1 MLKLVQFS
9 KVMEVI
15 RFEGYKNYEV
25 EVYYRMNNNFG
36 GHMKN
41 YYKESSL
48 KIIRFI
54 EDGNSVTQEDNGQ
67 LINRAVIS
75 HIADIQNLTLNQLAE
90 DTCLSNSAASRY
102 FKRKGF
108 PSFTSFKNAFTK
120 FMMEQQIAIIRNS
133 YETRDET
140 EKIGRLL
147 DDMNEGIINDADRS
161 YAAAEIMKQC
171 DHVVFVGEMYDIQ
184 PFFPLQVILIC
195 SSTAAYLCRTCEMD
209 SFPDRIIKGS
219 VAIVTVTHTKEN
231 IDSIIRL
238 KEQLG
243 DAKIISFGKDSS
255 LPADAVIP
263 SLENDRF
270 IDRSIVIPMQVKCLT
285 EVYMKVSG
293 LRP

>member
-1 MLKLVQFS
+1 
-9 KVMEVI
+9 
-15 RFEGYKNYEV
+15 
-25 EVYYRMNNNFG
+25 
-36 GHMKN
+36 MKDT
-41 YYKESSL
+41 SL

-54 EDGNSVTQEDNGQ
+54 EDGNSITQEDSGQ

-75 HIADIQNLTLNQLAE
+75 HIADIQNLTLEILAE
-90 DTCLSNSAASRY
+90 DTYLSDASASRY

-133 YETRDET
+133 YETRDES
-140 EKIGRLL
+140 EKIGRQL
-147 DDMNEGIINDADRS
+147 DEMNEGIMNTTGKS
-161 YAAAEIMKQC
+161 YKTAAEIMKQC

-219 VAIVTVTHTKEN
+219 VAIVAVTHTKEN